1 VNIIIAVGVGGGIG
15 AIARYLFMSAC
26 GRLCGTSF
34 PWGTLGVNVIGCFI
48 MGVLVEV
55 MARRWSADQAM
66 RALLTT
72 GFLGGFTTFSTFS
85 LDFAVLVGRG
95 AQLSAALYV
104 VASVALSLLAVFAGL
119 ILFRWL
125 LPAT

>member
-1 VNIIIAVGVGGGIG
+1 MNIVVAVGVGGGIG

-26 GRLCGTSF
+26 GRAWGTAF

-48 MGVLVEV
+48 MGVLIEV

-85 LDFAVLVGRG
+85 LDFAVLVERG
-95 AQLSAALYV
+95 AELSAALYV
-104 VASVALSLLAVFAGL
+104 VASVLFSLLAVFGGL

-125 LPAT
+125 LPAA

>member
-1 VNIIIAVGVGGGIG
+1 
-15 AIARYLFMSAC
+15 
-26 GRLCGTSF
+26 
-34 PWGTLGVNVIGCFI
+34 
-48 MGVLVEV
+48 
-55 MARRWSADQAM
+55 M

-85 LDFAVLVGRG
+85 LDFAVLVERG

-104 VASVALSLLAVFAGL
+104 VASVLFSLLAVFGGL

-125 LPAT
+125 LPAA